1 MIDAV
6 KVAPNIGYMVQ
17 SLKTN
22 NLNKMKLLPPQKRE
36 HQGKLT
42 VVMELDEV
50 LSYTFTPN

>member
-17 SLKTN
+17 TLKTN
-22 NLNKMKLLPPQKRE
+22 NLNKMKLLPPQKPE

-42 VVMELDEV
+42 VVMELD
-50 LSYTFTPN
+50 